1 MLGEMADIS
10 PATAD
15 GADEDLLAALFAPRL
30 HPNRNREVAR
40 IGWIFANAFSE

>member
-15 GADEDLLAALFAPRL
+15 GADEDLLAALL
-30 HPNRNREVAR
+30 VVSTVE
-40 IGWIFANAFSE
+40 IGRSPESDESLRCV

>member
-15 GADEDLLAALFAPRL
+15 GADEDLLALFAPSSPPKSKSGGR
-30 HPNRNREVAR
+30 PNRM
-40 IGWIFANAFSE
+40 IFANAFSE

>member
-15 GADEDLLAALFAPRL
+15 GADEDLLAALPGKSPPKSKSGGR
-30 HPNRNREVAR
+30 PNRMDLCECV
-40 IGWIFANAFSE
+40 